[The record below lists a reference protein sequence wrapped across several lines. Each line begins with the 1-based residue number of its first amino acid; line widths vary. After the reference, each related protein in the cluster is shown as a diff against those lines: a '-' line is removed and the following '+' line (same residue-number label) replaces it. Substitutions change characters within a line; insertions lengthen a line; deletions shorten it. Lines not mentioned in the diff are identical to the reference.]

1 MYVPS
6 QFQEDDLN
14 ALQQYIRD
22 YGFGLL
28 IVADEEGIEANHVPF
43 YLSSDEG
50 GGLGALQC
58 HLARGNPVWRR
69 LQDGARVLVV
79 FQGPDAYI
87 SPSLYATKAEA
98 GRVVP
103 TWNYLAVHVEGRA
116 RVINDAGWLAAHL
129 HRLTDQHERVMTA
142 PWSVD
147 DAPEDFT
154 DRLIAAIVGVEI
166 TIESLTGKVK
176 ASQNQP
182 ENNRESV
189 KAGLEAAGGE
199 SQRAMAMLIR

>member
-28 IVADEEGIEANHVPF
+28 IVADDEGIEANHVPF
-43 YLSSDEG
+43 YLNSDEDG
-50 GGLGALQC
+50 GQGTLQC

-69 LQDGARVLVV
+69 LQGGARVLAV

-87 SPSLYATKAEA
+87 SPSLYATKAET

-116 RVINDAGWLAAHL
+116 RVVDDAGWLTAHL
-129 HRLTDQHERVMTA
+129 HRLTDQQERVMRA

-147 DAPEDFT
+147 DASEDFT

-166 TIESLTGKVK
+166 MIESLTGKVK

-182 ENNRESV
+182 EKNRQSV
-189 KAGLEAAGGE
+189 KAGLEAAGE
-199 SQRAMAMLIR
+199 DSQRAIAMLIR

>member
-58 HLARGNPVWRR
+58 L
-69 LQDGARVLVV
+69 
-79 FQGPDAYI
+79 
-87 SPSLYATKAEA
+87 SLI
-98 GRVVP
+98 
-103 TWNYLAVHVEGRA
+103 H
-116 RVINDAGWLAAHL
+116 I
-129 HRLTDQHERVMTA
+129 
-142 PWSVD
+142 
-147 DAPEDFT
+147 
-154 DRLIAAIVGVEI
+154 
-166 TIESLTGKVK
+166 
-176 ASQNQP
+176 
-182 ENNRESV
+182 
-189 KAGLEAAGGE
+189 
-199 SQRAMAMLIR
+199 

>member
-1 MYVPS
+1 M
-6 QFQEDDLN
+6 
-14 ALQQYIRD
+14 
-22 YGFGLL
+22 
-28 IVADEEGIEANHVPF
+28 PF
-43 YLSSDEG
+43 YLTSDEDG
-50 GGLGALQC
+50 GQGTLQC

-69 LQDGARVLVV
+69 LQGGARVLVV

-87 SPSLYATKAEA
+87 SPSLYATKAET

-116 RVINDAGWLAAHL
+116 RVVDDAGWLTAHL
-129 HRLTDQHERVMTA
+129 HRLTDQQERVMSA

-147 DAPEDFT
+147 DASEDFT

-166 TIESLTGKVK
+166 MIESLTGKVK

-182 ENNRESV
+182 EKNRQSV
-189 KAGLEAAGGE
+189 KAGLEAAGE
-199 SQRAMAMLIR
+199 DSQRAIAMLIR

>member
-1 MYVPS
+1 M
-6 QFQEDDLN
+6 
-14 ALQQYIRD
+14 
-22 YGFGLL
+22 
-28 IVADEEGIEANHVPF
+28 PF
-43 YLSSDEG
+43 YLTSDEDG
-50 GGLGALQC
+50 GQGTLQC

-69 LQDGARVLVV
+69 LQGGARVLVV

-87 SPSLYATKAEA
+87 SPSLYATKAET

-116 RVINDAGWLAAHL
+116 RVVDDAGWLTAHL
-129 HRLTDQHERVMTA
+129 HRLTDQQERVMSA

-147 DAPEDFT
+147 EAPEDFI

-166 TIESLTGKVK
+166 TIDNLTGKVK

-182 ENNRESV
+182 EKNRQSV
-189 KAGLEAAGGE
+189 KAGLEAAGE
-199 SQRAMAMLIR
+199 ASQRAMAMLIR